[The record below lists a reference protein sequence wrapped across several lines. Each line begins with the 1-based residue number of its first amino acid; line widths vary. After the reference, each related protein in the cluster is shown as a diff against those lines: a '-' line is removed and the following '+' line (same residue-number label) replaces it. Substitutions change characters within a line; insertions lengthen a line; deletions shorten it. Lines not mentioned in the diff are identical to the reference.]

1 MTDYCILKRTLRAL
15 TATLFTIIIGFAHIT
30 ATPAA
35 QRQETA
41 RDILLS
47 DEFFD
52 EFYGVECV
60 DLLDFS
66 ADSASLALNFAT
78 DSATPRASFDRPFR
92 VNCSD
97 FASYE
102 LIVEIDDVK
111 AIGYVSLYFHS
122 KAGWYNATG
131 DVKRDAR
138 GRVSILF
145 NASDF
150 VTEDQPG
157 GLDEVDA
164 IRISFW
170 RGDSVDAKLRFLSFK
185 GVRRFFAIFE
195 IDNGNPENE
204 TYARSFGRLA
214 AREGLS
220 CELVKASQTNSDR
233 LRRYSAVFL
242 PIANGIS
249 PQAVDTL
256 CEYVDGGGFVFA
268 FYNAP
273 QKLLKKL
280 GVKVDGF
287 VRCADAGLE
296 LAGMTLTDDAL
307 EDAKNRG
314 FDLPKEIGQASWNFE
329 VVSIDPDWRSPKR
342 SLVFGDNRARTLAYW
357 KQTNGQTTNYPALIA
372 SGAGVYC
379 SHVFIETSISEKRAF
394 LRAFVVA
401 SRPQLARNFLH
412 SDWISIFKVGTLP
425 DADLSLSRAQTL
437 EFIDK
442 ELQNRGWTLEDA
454 CNLMTLDGN
463 TSNGE
468 NEFLAIKR
476 FQSVV
481 AEVKAARAREF
492 LAAQLSRAKEGR
504 LWWEHSGCGIYPGD
518 WERTMKELSD
528 AGFNGVIPNML
539 WGGAA
544 YYDSKVLPI
553 APVVEKYG
561 DQIAQAV
568 AAGKKYGVEVH
579 AWMVCFNATNS
590 PKWFLDKMRAEGRLQ
605 IDDSGEEKPWLCPS
619 HPENQALELA
629 ALEEVATKYDVD
641 GIHFDY
647 IRFPDSQTC
656 YCQGCRERFGA
667 VCREKGLELG
677 DFPKS
682 LKTNKALED
691 AWHTW
696 RCEQITKFVRDVN
709 KSVRAKR
716 PDIQISAA
724 VFPQYPGTK
733 KSIGQDWGLWVEEGL
748 LDFVCPMDY
757 TSDPS
762 YFKQLVEKQ
771 LPYVKG
777 KCHIYPG
784 IGMTAT
790 GIAMT
795 PEEVVLQASIA
806 RSLGADGFT
815 IFNLAQSTASV
826 ALPAFKLGATSE
838 KTERR

>member
-1 MTDYCILKRTLRAL
+1 
-15 TATLFTIIIGFAHIT
+15 
-30 ATPAA
+30 
-35 QRQETA
+35 
-41 RDILLS
+41 
-47 DEFFD
+47 
-52 EFYGVECV
+52 
-60 DLLDFS
+60 
-66 ADSASLALNFAT
+66 
-78 DSATPRASFDRPFR
+78 
-92 VNCSD
+92 
-97 FASYE
+97 
-102 LIVEIDDVK
+102 
-111 AIGYVSLYFHS
+111 
-122 KAGWYNATG
+122 
-131 DVKRDAR
+131 
-138 GRVSILF
+138 
-145 NASDF
+145 
-150 VTEDQPG
+150 
-157 GLDEVDA
+157 
-164 IRISFW
+164 
-170 RGDSVDAKLRFLSFK
+170 
-185 GVRRFFAIFE
+185 
-195 IDNGNPENE
+195 
-204 TYARSFGRLA
+204 
-214 AREGLS
+214 
-220 CELVKASQTNSDR
+220 
-233 LRRYSAVFL
+233 
-242 PIANGIS
+242 
-249 PQAVDTL
+249 
-256 CEYVDGGGFVFA
+256 
-268 FYNAP
+268 
-273 QKLLKKL
+273 
-280 GVKVDGF
+280 
-287 VRCADAGLE
+287 
-296 LAGMTLTDDAL
+296 
-307 EDAKNRG
+307 
-314 FDLPKEIGQASWNFE
+314 
-329 VVSIDPDWRSPKR
+329 
-342 SLVFGDNRARTLAYW
+342 
-357 KQTNGQTTNYPALIA
+357 
-372 SGAGVYC
+372 
-379 SHVFIETSISEKRAF
+379 
-394 LRAFVVA
+394 
-401 SRPQLARNFLH
+401 
-412 SDWISIFKVGTLP
+412 
-425 DADLSLSRAQTL
+425 
-437 EFIDK
+437 
-442 ELQNRGWTLEDA
+442 
-454 CNLMTLDGN
+454 MTLDGN

-492 LAAQLSRAKEGR
+492 LAAQSSRAKEGR

-682 LKTNKALED
+682 
-691 AWHTW
+691 
-696 RCEQITKFVRDVN
+696 
-709 KSVRAKR
+709 
-716 PDIQISAA
+716 
-724 VFPQYPGTK
+724 FPQYPGTK

-777 KCHIYPG
+777 KCPVYPG